1 MNGGGEY
8 LMYKKY
14 KILLSAICLALIV
27 TIVISLLNI
36 ALGINRK
43 HVMAESLL
51 SVTCFTLTDDSME
64 EIELKESILLPRE
77 ADWTMAINV
86 VPGLP
91 LELSYPDEYVN
102 FTVRTSDG
110 VFRNNVNGESK
121 FYGKEVELPNNST
134 IYWNNLS
141 DNNENELLFNITSYL
156 DIIIRSNEHIVGY
169 AVIKIY
175 PITEFKQGHVYSAK
189 MLKSVSFPKVDGE
202 YQNISLD
209 FIESE
214 ILNIKSKDQS

>member
-8 LMYKKY
+8 LMYKRY

-27 TIVISLLNI
+27 TIVIPLINI
-36 ALGINRK
+36 ALEINRK
-43 HVMAESLL
+43 YVMAESLL

-91 LELSYPDEYVN
+91 LELSYPDEYVK

-110 VFRNNVNGESK
+110 VLRSNINGESK

-141 DNNENELLFNITSYL
+141 DYNQDELLFNITAYL
-156 DIIIRSNEHIVGY
+156 DIIIRANEHIVGY

-175 PITEFKQGHVYSAK
+175 PVTEFKQGHVYSAK

-214 ILNIKSKDQS
+214 ILNIKSKDPS

>member
-8 LMYKKY
+8 LMYKRY

-27 TIVISLLNI
+27 TIVIPLINI
-36 ALGINRK
+36 ALEINRK
-43 HVMAESLL
+43 YVMAESLL

-110 VFRNNVNGESK
+110 VLRSNINGESK

-141 DNNENELLFNITSYL
+141 NNNENVLLFNITSYL

-202 YQNISLD
+202 HQNISLD

>member
-27 TIVISLLNI
+27 LIVIPI